1 MDTNILQVEK
11 LKKYF
16 PINKGFFKRKVGD
29 VKAVDDITFN
39 LRTGTTLAVVG
50 ESGSG
55 KTTLAKSIM
64 RFYEL
69 TEGNVQFD
77 GRDISSIG
85 DKELKKLKQQMQMV
99 HQDPSTSLN
108 PRKKIKDILEAPLL
122 IHNFGDAASRLKK
135 VKELI
140 NLVELPE
147 EFLYRYPHSLSGG
160 QKQRIGIARALA
172 LNPKFIVLD
181 EPTSAL
187 DVSVQAK
194 IITLLK
200 DLQKKFDLTYLFI
213 THDLSLVRN
222 FADHVAVMYLGSI
235 VEYADVETLYTN
247 PQNPYTQSL
256 LSSIPVVSDDEQSML
271 PVKIPLKGE
280 IPSPA
285 NMPLGCKF
293 HTRCPYAE
301 AICMTVPEL
310 LVTKSGSFTR
320 CHLVDKIN
328 NTKVEV

>member
-108 PRKKIKDILEAPLL
+108 PRKK
-122 IHNFGDAASRLKK
+122 LK
-135 VKELI
+135 I
-140 NLVELPE
+140 
-147 EFLYRYPHSLSGG
+147 Y
-160 QKQRIGIARALA
+160 
-172 LNPKFIVLD
+172 
-181 EPTSAL
+181 
-187 DVSVQAK
+187 
-194 IITLLK
+194 
-200 DLQKKFDLTYLFI
+200 
-213 THDLSLVRN
+213 
-222 FADHVAVMYLGSI
+222 
-235 VEYADVETLYTN
+235 
-247 PQNPYTQSL
+247 
-256 LSSIPVVSDDEQSML
+256 
-271 PVKIPLKGE
+271 
-280 IPSPA
+280 
-285 NMPLGCKF
+285 
-293 HTRCPYAE
+293 
-301 AICMTVPEL
+301 
-310 LVTKSGSFTR
+310 
-320 CHLVDKIN
+320 
-328 NTKVEV
+328 